1 MTMTQMES
9 TEVLVPATLVAQ
21 IEGLTTRPA
30 DIGAAVGKA
39 FGTLYPTMGRAGL
52 TPSGPP
58 RVIYTGWGPDEVRF
72 TVAAPI
78 DGKPATPLDAGVSTA
93 KLPERVALRFVH
105 RGPYR
110 DIKATYD
117 QIESWLRE
125 RGGITTPADWAHYSP
140 MWEEYVNDPATTPES
155 ELVTNIFFSLR
166 EQ

>member
-9 TEVLVPATLVAQ
+9 TEVLVPSTLVAQ
-21 IEGLTTRPA
+21 IEGLTAKPA

-39 FGTLYPTMGRAGL
+39 FGTLYPAMGRAGL

-58 RVIYTGWGPDEVRF
+58 RVIYTGWGPGEVRF

-78 DGKPATPLDAGVSTA
+78 DREPAALLGAGVSSA
-93 KLPERVALRFVH
+93 RLPERVALRFVH

-110 DIKATYD
+110 EIKATYD

-125 RGGITTPADWAHYSP
+125 RGGIKTPADWAHYSP

>member
-1 MTMTQMES
+1 MTMTQVES
-9 TEVLVPATLVAQ
+9 TEALVPSTLVAQ
-21 IEGLTTRPA
+21 IEGLTAKAA
-30 DIGAAVGKA
+30 DIGAAVGAA
-39 FGTLYPTMGRAGL
+39 FGTLYPAMGRAGL

-78 DGKPATPLDAGVSTA
+78 DREPTTTLDAGFSTT
-93 KLPERVALRFVH
+93 KLPERASLRFVH

-110 DIKATYD
+110 DIKKTYD

-125 RGGITTPADWAHYSP
+125 RGGLKTPADWANYSP

>member
-1 MTMTQMES
+1 MTTTQMES
-9 TEVLVPATLVAQ
+9 MEVLVPSTLVAE
-21 IEGLTTRPA
+21 IEGLRAMPA
-30 DIGAAVGKA
+30 DLGATIGGA
-39 FGTLYPTMGRAGL
+39 FGTLYSAMGRAGL

-72 TVAAPI
+72 TVLAPI
-78 DGKPATPLDAGVSTA
+78 DREPAAPLDAGVNTTT
-93 KLPERVALRFVH
+93 LPERVALRFVH

-125 RGGITTPADWAHYSP
+125 RGGITTAADWAHYSP
-140 MWEEYVNDPATTPES
+140 MWEEYVNDPATTPEP

-166 EQ
+166 TQ